1 MQPVKLGHSRRLQ
14 IQTLQVIGL
23 LRNLVRQDDVKLLA
37 ANGFFNF
44 RNKKSLVLHGASVSS
59 RSSGLGSGGAWM

>member
-37 ANGFFNF
+37 ANGL
-44 RNKKSLVLHGASVSS
+44 KLSEQKITGASVSS
-59 RSSGLGSGGAWM
+59 RSSGLGSGGAWT